1 MSVEQL
7 IDHYENHPSVKLIK
21 DKNEITQS
29 FDFSNVT
36 QNDTQIKLKKLKT
49 NKASG
54 FDNIPAKF
62 LKLGA
67 DQLSYSLTPIINST
81 IEIKTYPDHTKRAE
95 VTPLYKKSDNLAK
108 ENYRPLSI
116 LTSTSKIF
124 EGIMCDQLLTFMSP
138 LLSNE
143 LSAYRKSYSCNNVLV
158 KCVENWRKS
167 LDNDKHIG
175 CILIDLSKAF
185 DCLPHGLLI
194 AKLNAYGVTKD
205 SCKLILS
212 YLRNRKQTVK
222 LGNSRSEWLDLKTGV
237 PQGSLFG
244 PFLFNIFIN
253 DFIFDL
259 ERVCD
264 VYNYADDNTLSFSH
278 ANLDVVKI
286 KLEEA
291 SFQAVKWFDAN
302 YMKANPSKFQAICIS
317 RNDLNINFEISN
329 HSISTEKM
337 VKLLGVHIDDKLN
350 FSHHASTICK
360 KAARQIN
367 ALQRIGKHLDF
378 NSKLKI
384 YESFV
389 ASNFEYCSIVY
400 NSFSNVQHK
409 KLEKLN
415 ERALRLVCNDYIS
428 TYDNILI
435 NSSNT
440 QWFSISSILRK
451 SG

>member
-167 LDNDKHIG
+167 LDNNEHVG

-205 SCKLILS
+205 SCKLILN
-212 YLRNRKQTVK
+212 YLKDRKQTVK
-222 LGNSRSEWLDLKTGV
+222 LGNSKSEWLKRLAFYKDRCLDL
-237 PQGSLFG
+237 F
-244 PFLFNIFIN
+244 
-253 DFIFDL
+253 
-259 ERVCD
+259 
-264 VYNYADDNTLSFSH
+264 
-278 ANLDVVKI
+278 
-286 KLEEA
+286 
-291 SFQAVKWFDAN
+291 
-302 YMKANPSKFQAICIS
+302 
-317 RNDLNINFEISN
+317 
-329 HSISTEKM
+329 
-337 VKLLGVHIDDKLN
+337 
-350 FSHHASTICK
+350 
-360 KAARQIN
+360 
-367 ALQRIGKHLDF
+367 
-378 NSKLKI
+378 
-384 YESFV
+384 
-389 ASNFEYCSIVY
+389 CSIY
-400 NSFSNVQHK
+400 SLMTSF
-409 KLEKLN
+409 
-415 ERALRLVCNDYIS
+415 
-428 TYDNILI
+428 LI
-435 NSSNT
+435 
-440 QWFSISSILRK
+440 
-451 SG
+451 